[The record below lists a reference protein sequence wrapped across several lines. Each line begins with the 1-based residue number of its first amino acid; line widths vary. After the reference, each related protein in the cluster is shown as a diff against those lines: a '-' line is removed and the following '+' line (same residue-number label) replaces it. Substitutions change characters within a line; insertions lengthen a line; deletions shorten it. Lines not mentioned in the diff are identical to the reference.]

1 MGTMNETSYEWD
13 FYLTTSQAQ
22 SIMNAAQTLLSSWQR
37 AEHPTAQQLD
47 MQRKLAS
54 GLERLQPQ
62 INEILYKEAAS
73 R

>member
-1 MGTMNETSYEWD
+1 MSTMNETDYEWE
-13 FYLTTSQAQ
+13 FYLTTPQAQ
-22 SIMNAAQTLLSSWQR
+22 AIFNAAQNLLSSWQR
-37 AEHPTAQQLD
+37 ASHPTAQQLD

-73 R
+73 Q